1 MPSPPGPLSFS
12 ERGPGVR
19 QPVDRREPM
28 TILDKIIAEKRR
40 EVARREAE
48 TPAAALARMPL
59 FTRPVLSARA
69 ALTAAG
75 SSGIIA
81 EFKRRSPSKG
91 VINGTAAA
99 GTTTAGYAAAGA
111 AVLSVLTDEPFFGGT
126 PADLT
131 AARAACPTTPILR
144 KDFIISEYQLTE
156 ARALGADLILLIA
169 SCLSPAEVAQLSQA
183 AHALGLEVLLEVH
196 DEAELRGHLCD
207 TVDLVGVNNRNL
219 ATFATDVDTSARLAA
234 LIPSRFVRV
243 AESGLHHASTV
254 RALRRAGYQGFLI
267 GEMFMKTPD
276 PAAALA
282 GLVAELS
289 APLAAS

>member
-1 MPSPPGPLSFS
+1 
-12 ERGPGVR
+12 
-19 QPVDRREPM
+19 M
-28 TILDKIIAEKRR
+28 TILDKIILEKRL
-40 EVARREAE
+40 EVARCLAN
-48 TPAAALARMPL
+48 TPAAVLEKAPL

-91 VINGTAAA
+91 VINGTAEA
-99 GTTTAGYAAAGA
+99 GATTAGYAAAGA

-126 PADLT
+126 ADDLR
-131 AARAACPTTPILR
+131 AARAACPATPILR
-144 KDFIISEYQLTE
+144 KDFIISEYQITE

-169 SCLSPAEVAQLSQA
+169 SCLTPVEVQQLSQF
-183 AHALGLEVLLEVH
+183 AHGLGLEVLLEVH
-196 DEAELRGHLCD
+196 DEAELRSHLTD

-219 ATFATDVDTSARLAA
+219 ATFATDIDTSARLAT
-234 LIPSRFVRV
+234 LIPSKFVRV
-243 AESGLHHASTV
+243 AESGLQHASTLV
-254 RALRRAGYQGFLI
+254 ALRQAGYQGFLI
-267 GEMFMKTPD
+267 GETFMKTTD

-289 APLAAS
+289 GALAS

>member
-1 MPSPPGPLSFS
+1 
-12 ERGPGVR
+12 
-19 QPVDRREPM
+19 M
-28 TILDKIIAEKRR
+28 TILDKIVAEKRQ
-40 EVARREAE
+40 EVARRAAE
-48 TPAAALARMPL
+48 TSVAALQALPP

-91 VINGTAAA
+91 MINGLAEA
-99 GTTTAGYAAAGA
+99 GATTAGYAAAGA

-126 PADLT
+126 PDDLR

-144 KDFIISEYQLTE
+144 KDFIISEYQITE
-156 ARALGADLILLIA
+156 ARAMGADLILLIA
-169 SCLSPAEVAQLSQA
+169 SCLSPAEVRQFSEF

-196 DEAELRGHLCD
+196 DETELRSHL
-207 TVDLVGVNNRNL
+207 TESVDLVGVNNRNL
-219 ATFATDVDTSARLAA
+219 ATFATDVATSARLAA
-234 LIPSRFVRV
+234 LIPSHFVRV
-243 AESGLHHASTV
+243 AESGLQHANTILE
-254 RALRRAGYQGFLI
+254 LRQAGYQGFLI
-267 GEMFMKTPD
+267 GETFMKTTD

-289 APLAAS
+289 GLVSAS

>member
-1 MPSPPGPLSFS
+1 
-12 ERGPGVR
+12 
-19 QPVDRREPM
+19 M
-28 TILDKIIAEKRR
+28 TILDKIIAEKRQ
-40 EVARREAE
+40 EVAHREAATSVE
-48 TPAAALARMPL
+48 ALQAQSD

-91 VINGTAAA
+91 VINGTAEA
-99 GTTTAGYAAAGA
+99 GATTAGYAAAGA

-126 PADLT
+126 PVDLR
-131 AARAACPTTPILR
+131 AARAACPATPILR

-156 ARALGADLILLIA
+156 ARAMGADLVLLIA
-169 SCLSPAEVAQLSQA
+169 SCLTPAEVAQFGEF
-183 AHALGLEVLLEVH
+183 AHGLGLEVLLEVH
-196 DEAELRGHLCD
+196 DEQELRSHLCD
-207 TVDLVGVNNRNL
+207 SVDLVGVNNRNL

-234 LIPSRFVRV
+234 LIPSRFVKV
-243 AESGLHHASTV
+243 AESGLQHASTIL
-254 RALRRAGYQGFLI
+254 ALREAGYQGFLI
-267 GEMFMKTPD
+267 GETFMKTNA

-289 APLAAS
+289 GAVSAS

>member
-1 MPSPPGPLSFS
+1 
-12 ERGPGVR
+12 
-19 QPVDRREPM
+19 M
-28 TILDKIIAEKRR
+28 TILDKIIAEKRQ
-40 EVARREAE
+40 EVARCEAE
-48 TPAAALARMPL
+48 TPAAALRNAPL

-91 VINGTAAA
+91 LINGTAEVGA
-99 GTTTAGYAAAGA
+99 TTAGYAAAGA

-126 PADLT
+126 IADLR
-131 AARAACPTTPILR
+131 AARAACPVTPILR
-144 KDFIISEYQLTE
+144 KDFIISEYQIIE

-169 SCLSPAEVAQLSQA
+169 SCLTPAEVAQFSA
-183 AHALGLEVLLEVH
+183 FAHSLGLEVLLEVH
-196 DEAELRGHLCD
+196 DEAELRSHLAD

-219 ATFATDVDTSARLAA
+219 ATFATDIDTSARLAS
-234 LIPSRFVRV
+234 LIPDTFVKV
-243 AESGLHHASTV
+243 AESGLQHASTIA
-254 RALRRAGYQGFLI
+254 ALRQAGYQGFLI
-267 GEMFMKTPD
+267 GETFMKTTD

-289 APLAAS
+289 ALVSVS